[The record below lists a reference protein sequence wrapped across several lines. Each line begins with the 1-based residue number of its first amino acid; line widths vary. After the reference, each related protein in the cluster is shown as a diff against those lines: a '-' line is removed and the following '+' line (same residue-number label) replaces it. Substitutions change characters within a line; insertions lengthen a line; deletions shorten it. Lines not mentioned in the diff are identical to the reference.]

1 MRKLKIGQTV
11 HFDHI
16 ASPEYDDKDNRTIK
30 AQRIK
35 PMIGKIVGIA
45 VKREGRFYKANGSS
59 NWSGYEDYTQAYLSV
74 SKDVQL
80 WEVKT
85 GYRNKVLHVFDEH
98 IKPVVMDDV
107 ILMNEIKNW
116 DIPYTA
122 PKPTTIINEVSIKEN
137 CGTVS

>member
-1 MRKLKIGQTV
+1 MIYPEFTVSKSNMRKLKIGQTV

-16 ASPEYDDKDNRTIK
+16 ALPEYDEKDNRTIK

-45 VKREGRFYKANGSS
+45 VKREGQFH
-59 NWSGYEDYTQAYLSV
+59 SGTPATSWNDGCDGQADLSI
-74 SKDVQL
+74 SKDIKV

-98 IKPVVMDDV
+98 ANVVFSFAP
-107 ILMNEIKNW
+107 L
-116 DIPYTA
+116 DIPYCA
-122 PKPTTIINEVSIKEN
+122 PKPTIINEVPIKED
-137 CGTVS
+137 